1 MNKQVETLLAEF
13 REKHPKGGYSM
24 VIDDTNRFRAL
35 PAGAKEVKTKC
46 SREEAD
52 CLKKLIKR
60 YA

>member
-13 REKHPKGGYSM
+13 RVKHPKGGYSM

-35 PAGAKEVKTKC
+35 PAGAKEVKTIC
-46 SREEAD
+46 SREEVD